1 MKKKKWREIWKNYLA
16 ANNKKKNAGNVKQKF
31 GGKNEKNGSRKRVS
45 SLGVI
50 SGFFPGIE
58 IVVPS
63 GGIPVSLNQF
73 TRKRL
78 TANLIGAN

>member
-1 MKKKKWREIWKNYLA
+1 LKKKNGGKFGKNIWRQII
-16 ANNKKKNAGNVKQKF
+16 KKNAGNVKHKF